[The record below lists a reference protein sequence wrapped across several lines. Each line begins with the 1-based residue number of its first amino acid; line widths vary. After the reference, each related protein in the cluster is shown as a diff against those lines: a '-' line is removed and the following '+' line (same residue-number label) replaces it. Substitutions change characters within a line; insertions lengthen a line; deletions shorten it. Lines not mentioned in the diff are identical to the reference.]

1 MRPAPPPGRGPAAP
15 GRGGAPGG
23 RDASGKPGGRPAPLP
38 ASPAAR
44 RAQAAQEEDVAGD
57 LERELDALA
66 AGIQQLRIAY
76 QRYFAGDLPLPPEEL
91 RRQIDDQMRRLR
103 VLNMRRP
110 VDRFRFGS
118 LEAQLSSYGEM
129 YNRRLRAVEE
139 GKVAPHRTAAPA
151 PPPAPASLDV
161 EAGVALGS
169 RPSREA
175 VAALFQG
182 LRSRNPATTMDLD
195 TFGSYLARQVAQIQD
210 KTGCETVQFRLVEED
225 GKVKLKAKPL
235 K

>member
-1 MRPAPPPGRGPAAP
+1 M
-15 GRGGAPGG
+15 
-23 RDASGKPGGRPAPLP
+23 
-38 ASPAAR
+38 SPAAR
-44 RAQAAQEEDVAGD
+44 RAQAMPEEETSADF
-57 LERELDALA
+57 ERDLDALA

-103 VLNMRRP
+103 GLNMRRP

-129 YNRRLRAVEE
+129 YQRRLRAVEE
-139 GKVAPHRTAAPA
+139 GKLAPRRTAEAPRQ
-151 PPPAPASLDV
+151 PDTPARLDV
-161 EAGVALGS
+161 ESGVAVGE
-169 RPSREA
+169 RPSPEA
-175 VAALFQG
+175 VLALFEG

-195 TFGSYLARQVAQIQD
+195 TFGSYLARQVSQIQD
-210 KTGCETVQFRLVEED
+210 KTGCSTVQFRLVEEE